1 MKFRNAVII
10 AMVTFVVFI
19 SYMVVVITNE
29 SSELIAEDYYEQEQ
43 TIDADMV
50 AKKRAQDAGFPIH
63 FYAQKGNLYFQTK
76 TGVNVQKLHASFMCY
91 NDKNSDLELDLEAG
105 SSFPVAQLKKGNF
118 TIDIRY
124 QINGKTYLQQATY
137 LRK

>member
-19 SYMVVVITNE
+19 GYMVVVITNE

-50 AKKRAQDAGFPIH
+50 AKKRAQEAGFPIH
-63 FYAQKGNLYFQTK
+63 FFEHNGKLYFQNK
-76 TGVNVQKLHASFMCY
+76 RELSIEKLHASFMCF
-91 NDKNSDLELDLEAG
+91 NDKNSDLELDFQAG
-105 SSFPVAQLKKGNF
+105 GSFPVAQLKKGNY

-124 QINGKTYLQQATY
+124 QIKGKTYLQQATY

>member
-19 SYMVVVITNE
+19 GYMVVMITNE

-43 TIDADMV
+43 TIDADMA
-50 AKKRAQDAGFPIH
+50 AKKRAQDAGFPVH
-63 FYAQKGNLYFQTK
+63 FYAQNGNLYFQAK
-76 TGVNVQKLHASFMCY
+76 TGVDVQKLHASFMCY
-91 NDKNSDLELDLEAG
+91 NDKNSDLELDLKAG
-105 SSFPVAQLKKGNF
+105 SSFPVAQLKKGNYNV
-118 TIDIRY
+118 DIRY
-124 QINGKTYLQQATY
+124 LIEGETYLQQTTY

>member
-1 MKFRNAVII
+1 
-10 AMVTFVVFI
+10 MVTFVVFI